1 MNGKIETSEEFD
13 DFLTSLD
20 QNFFHVMPTDI
31 DDETG
36 APLEDMILLK
46 ALMGNPEVLKIKNL
60 AWFVDH
66 FKWVD

>member
-1 MNGKIETSEEFD
+1 MEKIETPEEFD

-20 QNFFHVMPTDI
+20 QNFFHVMPTDK
-31 DDETG
+31 DDVTG

-60 AWFVDH
+60 AWFVNR
-66 FKWVD
+66 FKYE